1 MTDRMLKT
9 DVEIAFDKFQK
20 QYADR
25 KAEAAR
31 TGKPIPAHTLR
42 WYEKQLEEHRASLK
56 RLGLVIPLPVSV
68 LIEVGAVKPVIQ
80 QAVELEDDS
89 VPPSL
94 REAKKKKLREA
105 VAVYN
110 ARYREK
116 LTEAQREQQ
125 RLVRREFQRKQ
136 RQAEREKRAAE
147 RAHLRAAGVTLE
159 VHIPSPKAKS
169 FDQVMKRLE
178 RKRADERR
186 RSAKKKAKINSCPE
200 LREKYLQKERERARR
215 KRDLKRDPSL
225 ATARLIAAEAVIAE
239 AIESG
244 EIDAKERKLCLHSI
258 RLAQSHLSQEERQR
272 LNARRA
278 EQARQWRRDEL
289 RIRTLRAMAEEIGWA
304 EKELQVNPVLRGL
317 FDAYISR
324 SVNSTIWYKKQHRIS
339 YTARDIEVV
348 KEQRTFLLLLN
359 LDADHQFLYRIDE
372 LRKES
377 LRRSGQKQWALIK
390 NNPERYEQ
398 YKRDAADEYAKKQA
412 KRIKMGVEAI
422 SDEIA
427 SQAVFDHWAAVY
439 EVARKN
445 ARKT

>member
-1 MTDRMLKT
+1 MTDRILKT
-9 DVEIAFDKFQK
+9 DVEIAFDKFQR

-56 RLGLVIPLPVSV
+56 RLGLLIPLPVSV
-68 LIEVGAVKPVIQ
+68 LIEVAAVKPVIQ

-159 VHIPSPKAKS
+159 VHIPSPEAKS

-200 LREKYLQKERERARR
+200 LRERYLQKERDRARR

-225 ATARLIAAEAVIAE
+225 ATARIIAAEAVIAE

-258 RLAQSHLSQEERQR
+258 RLAQSHLSQEERKR

-289 RIRTLRAMAEEIGWA
+289 RIRTLRAKAEEIGWA
-304 EKELQVNPVLRGL
+304 EKELQVNPVLRDL

-359 LDADHQFLYRIDE
+359 LDADHEFLYRIDE
-372 LRKES
+372 LRKQS
-377 LRRSGQKQWALIK
+377 LRESGKKQWALIK

-398 YKRDAADEYAKKQA
+398 YKRDAAEAYAKKQA

-445 ARKT
+445 ARKI

>member
-1 MTDRMLKT
+1 MTDRILKT
-9 DVEIAFDKFQK
+9 DVEIAFDKFQR

-56 RLGLVIPLPVSV
+56 RLGLLIPLPVSV

-159 VHIPSPKAKS
+159 VHIPSPEAKS

-200 LREKYLQKERERARR
+200 LRERYLQKERDRARR

-225 ATARLIAAEAVIAE
+225 ATARIIAAEAVIAE

-258 RLAQSHLSQEERQR
+258 RLAQSHLSQEERKR

-289 RIRTLRAMAEEIGWA
+289 RIRTLRAKAEEIGWA
-304 EKELQVNPVLRGL
+304 EKELQVNPVLRDL

-359 LDADHQFLYRIDE
+359 LDADHEFLYRIDE
-372 LRKES
+372 LRKQS
-377 LRRSGQKQWALIK
+377 LRESGKKQWALIK

-398 YKRDAADEYAKKQA
+398 YKRDAAEAYAKKQA

-445 ARKT
+445 ARKI

>member
-1 MTDRMLKT
+1 MTDRMVKT

-56 RLGLVIPLPVSV
+56 RLGLIIPLPVSV

-89 VPPSL
+89 VPTSL

-147 RAHLRAAGVTLE
+147 RAQLRAAGVTLE
-159 VHIPSPKAKS
+159 VHIPSPEAKS
-169 FDQVMKRLE
+169 LDQVTKRLE

-200 LREKYLQKERERARR
+200 LRERYLQKERDRARR

-225 ATARLIAAEAVIAE
+225 ATARIIAAEAVIAE

-258 RLAQSHLSQEERQR
+258 RLAQSHLSQEERRR

-289 RIRTLRAMAEEIGWA
+289 RIRTLRAKAEEIGWA

-359 LDADHQFLYRIDE
+359 LDADHEFLYRIDE
-372 LRKES
+372 MRKQS
-377 LRRSGQKQWALIK
+377 LRESGKKQWLKIK
-390 NNPERYEQ
+390 SNPELYAKVKLEAKEQ
-398 YKRDAADEYAKKQA
+398 YAKK
-412 KRIKMGVEAI
+412 KLLERESGLKV
-422 SDEIA
+422 
-427 SQAVFDHWAAVY
+427 VFEEMSAESEFENWLELYRA
-439 EVARKN
+439 ARK
-445 ARKT
+445 KMPKI

>member
-9 DVEIAFDKFQK
+9 DVEIAFDKFQR

-56 RLGLVIPLPVSV
+56 RLGLLIPLPVSV

-159 VHIPSPKAKS
+159 VHIPSPEAKPL
-169 FDQVMKRLE
+169 DQVTKRLE

-200 LREKYLQKERERARR
+200 LRERYLQKERDRARR

-225 ATARLIAAEAVIAE
+225 ATARIIAAEAVIAE

-289 RIRTLRAMAEEIGWA
+289 RIRTLRAKAEEIGWA

-359 LDADHQFLYRIDE
+359 LDADHEFLYRIDE
-372 LRKES
+372 LRKQS
-377 LRRSGQKQWALIK
+377 LRESGKKQWLKIK
-390 NNPERYEQ
+390 SNPELYAKVKLEAKEQ
-398 YKRDAADEYAKKQA
+398 YAKK
-412 KRIKMGVEAI
+412 KLLERESGLKV
-422 SDEIA
+422 
-427 SQAVFDHWAAVY
+427 VFEEMSAESEFENWLQLYRA
-439 EVARKN
+439 ARK
-445 ARKT
+445 KMPKI